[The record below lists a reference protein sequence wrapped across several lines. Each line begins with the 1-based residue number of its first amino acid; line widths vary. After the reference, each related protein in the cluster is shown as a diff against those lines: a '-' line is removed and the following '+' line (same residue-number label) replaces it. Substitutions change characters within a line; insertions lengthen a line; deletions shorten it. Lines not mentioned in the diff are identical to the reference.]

1 MFALAFKLL
10 VQGGSCQPFDR
21 QAHGLNFY
29 SEVLSMCMGLVKP
42 EVQLQYFS
50 VADLEARVNMR
61 VRVGSMVAHG
71 I

>member
-1 MFALAFKLL
+1 
-10 VQGGSCQPFDR
+10 
-21 QAHGLNFY
+21 
-29 SEVLSMCMGLVKP
+29 MCMGLVKP

-50 VADLEARVNMR
+50 VADLEVRVNMR